1 MKPGLLRGNTYIG
14 YADKEVSV
22 DVGAVTLEICMR
34 LNLYLDHEVAGR
46 AAQTGIALLRYAQID
61 AIVYALRNVN
71 CLLHLLV
78 RRAPASA
85 RHAWALDDGASSVAV
100 AADLLDHERAL
111 TDGLEACAAAGAALG
126 LAGAGLRP

>member
-1 MKPGLLRGNTYIG
+1 M
-14 YADKEVSV
+14 
-22 DVGAVTLEICMR
+22 DVGAITFEVGVR